1 MDEEEELDNTL
12 IGQEE
17 EVTPIGAEDAMM
29 GGLGLGGAA
38 FAAQTGR
45 APAPRPMVPS
55 GSELAQRV
63 AANDAARLAA
73 QNRPVLIGTGTSTSG
88 VTNPRLV
95 PGTSI
100 VPTGQPPAVTS
111 TGGPPATTGGTLTTT
126 TAGGQTGGG
135 QPRLTGSTRP
145 SADDFDFRIN
155 PARASRLAR
164 FGGPGALIYG
174 AADLGLEALT
184 DRGLSERIGEGVGG
198 AVGNLLYPGAQSL
211 PPLTAEEISQYKL
224 GLRPGAYLDML
235 YEDIEADKKPLTDV
249 TPLEA
254 GIGALNKEIAER
266 QGNLTEEKVDIAKEI
281 QNLGT
286 VSDDQR
292 AVQDFMDERAER
304 AGETPTDVITPFQE
318 QAELTADLF
327 TDPDTE
333 IGQFVPRA
341 TFTLPDG
348 TIIQEDEGGNRRE
361 ISAEQL
367 RQFEQD
373 MAGLGQPS
381 VMGLGR
387 GGDAGVIKSFDR
399 PMGPEETQAAL
410 GGMTLNEYLNAPSG
424 TPGASGLRTD
434 PQGRMVTPVPQPA
447 PQPAGQPAAQTGP
460 AKVPDEIMS
469 QVTRPAGQT
478 AEFRDGNRDGIED
491 RQQGIFRP
499 GELLGYDAQG
509 NEVRAPGTES
519 PVNRTP
525 ATAQAPASAL
535 SDFERAS
542 LAREARLAERDRL
555 LGETQTERD
564 TRLAQSRTQGSRL
577 GGGLSQSDLRDLAQG
592 TAKGATE
599 GQKMRALEIQQRAGL
614 GPFKPEQTELQ
625 RDFTQRRIDLLDKQ
639 LANAGIVPVEDPVL
653 DPETGVFMQL
663 YSDGVRRIKGNARAP
678 EAGGFNLDGFVSG
691 DEGDKS
697 ELPDSL
703 KNSNPADFSGQT
715 IQDKDGNKYTSDG
728 RMWIKI

>member
-1 MDEEEELDNTL
+1 MDEEEELENTL
-12 IGQEE
+12 IGQQQEE
-17 EVTPIGAEDAMM
+17 EAPAVNTGDVMM

-45 APAPRPMVPS
+45 APTPTPQGTLSP
-55 GSELAQRV
+55 LAQRV

-73 QNRPVLIGTGTSTSG
+73 RPQPPALIGSTQVGTTTGF
-88 VTNPRLV
+88 
-95 PGTSI
+95 
-100 VPTGQPPAVTS
+100 QPPAVTS
-111 TGGPPATTGGTLTTT
+111 TTGTPATTT
-126 TAGGQTGGG
+126 TAGGQTGRG

-164 FGGPGALIYG
+164 VGGPGALIYG

-184 DRGLSERIGEGVGG
+184 GRSLSERIGEGVAGPL
-198 AVGNLLYPGAQSL
+198 ANLFIPGAQSQ
-211 PPLTAEEISQYKL
+211 PAFTEAELQRARDNLST
-224 GLRPGAYLDML
+224 GAQLDIMR
-235 YEDIEADKKPLTDV
+235 EDAEASVAPVTEV
-249 TPLEA
+249 TPLQA
-254 GIGALNKEIAER
+254 ALGALDEEIAGREANIVNN
-266 QGNLTEEKVDIAKEI
+266 QVELAKQINE
-281 QNLGT
+281 LGT

-304 AGETPTDVITPFQE
+304 SGTTVTDVITPFQE